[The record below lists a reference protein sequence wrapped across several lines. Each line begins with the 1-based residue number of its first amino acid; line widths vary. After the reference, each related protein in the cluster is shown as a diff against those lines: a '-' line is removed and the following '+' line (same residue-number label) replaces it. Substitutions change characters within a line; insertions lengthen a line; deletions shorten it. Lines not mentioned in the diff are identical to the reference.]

1 MVPTIVNV
9 MATSLNGRIGAH
21 SLESDDEREQ
31 LGLSHPVDR
40 QVLFSEIRKSD
51 AIIVGA
57 SSLRASGVCIAEP
70 GIGGSFPTWYI
81 LAQNSLSADLPFWT
95 QTDIPRVLVSPKPL
109 SIPPKSG
116 VRAEISADENPAR
129 FVLDLLRKGGHKR
142 ALLFGG
148 GIVNRFFYEEGLVDE
163 LKLTVSP
170 LFIAGKGTPEL
181 ISPELS
187 RHVRFR
193 LSSSQVSESF
203 VFLSYQVLRS

>member
-9 MATSLNGRIGAH
+9 MATSLNGRIGAQL
-21 SLESDDEREQ
+21 LESDDERER

-40 QVLFSEIRKSD
+40 QFLFSEIHKSD

-57 SSLRASGVCIAEP
+57 SSLRASGACIAER
-70 GIGGSFPTWYI
+70 GLGGTFPTWYV
-81 LAQNSLSADLPFWT
+81 LAKTPLPDELPFWS
-95 QTDIPRVLVSPKPL
+95 QTDIPRVMISPRPL
-109 SIPPKSG
+109 PVPPKSG
-116 VRAEISADENPAR
+116 VDTEICAAENPAR
-129 FVLDLLRKGGHKR
+129 FVLNLLRKAGHKR

-148 GIVNRFFYEEGLVDE
+148 GVVNRFFYDEGLVDE

-170 LFIAGKGTPEL
+170 LFIAGKSTPEL
-181 ISPELS
+181 ISPELA

-203 VFLSYQVLRS
+203 VFLNYQVQKS